1 LTETPGKAHKKG
13 FDQPQGI
20 HEQWHTDIAYLN
32 ILGTHHFF
40 LSVLDGYSRAIMHH
54 EVRLDM
60 TTTDVEIVMER
71 ALAHLPAGAPKPR
84 LISDNGPQYISA
96 QFKSYLRERD
106 VSHSRA
112 RARHPESNGKIE
124 RFHPLA
130 KTGDYR
136 NYDRGSCR
144 TCVRCTDEC
153 AGGRSPFIFTHAT
166 LAHFGAHRHTYTSS
180 NADTDRCAINNA
192 PARPNTNAHRA
203 ADVRGG
209 PAVAT
214 AASTDGRDNSAVAA
228 ALADSHLHC
237 VACSRAHS
245 RPDAPP
251 DTTGD
256 YAGDCSRGNGQR
268 DTQVGC

>member
-1 LTETPGKAHKKG
+1 MDWSPGHRPVWIGSVGCHMGWPDSAGTASHRTRH
-13 FDQPQGI
+13 GI
-20 HEQWHTDIAYLN
+20 VHCPLVPE
-32 ILGTHHFF
+32 
-40 LSVLDGYSRAIMHH
+40 
-54 EVRLDM
+54 
-60 TTTDVEIVMER
+60 
-71 ALAHLPAGAPKPR
+71 AGAGDYR
-84 LISDNGPQYISA
+84 QRGHGC
-96 QFKSYLRERD
+96 
-106 VSHSRA
+106 SHTTS
-112 RARHPESNGKIE
+112 PGN
-124 RFHPLA
+124 HPLA

-136 NYDRGSCR
+136 IYDRGICR

-153 AGGRSPFIFTHAT
+153 AGGHSPFIFTHAT
-166 LAHFGAHRHTYTSS
+166 LAHFGAHRHTHTSS

-228 ALADSHLHC
+228 ALVDSHLHC